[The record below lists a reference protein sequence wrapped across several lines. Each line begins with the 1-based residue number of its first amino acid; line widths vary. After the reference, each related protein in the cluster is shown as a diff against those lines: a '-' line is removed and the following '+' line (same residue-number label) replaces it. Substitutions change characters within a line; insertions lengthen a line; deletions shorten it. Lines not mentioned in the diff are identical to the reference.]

1 MKLPWQKP
9 PMPEAPAPEPMLT
22 PPKILMACAAV
33 AFIALLREGSTL
45 SKNYMKM
52 ASRGKRNVII
62 STVGMLASI
71 VACLIEPG
79 ESYLSV
85 DTAMMV
91 GLCVFGS
98 FSALFLFG
106 AEFFFADN
114 FTAKPK
120 DNFGIV
126 FCRMFGLQGLYTL
139 WLGLE
144 LTPAKMLPY
153 FAIFNAAIIFVGPQR
168 GEMLLPTNEKH
179 IVPHIGTT
187 AAGLAMLATL
197 P

>member
-1 MKLPWQKP
+1 MGAKESIPEP
-9 PMPEAPAPEPMLT
+9 PPEPMLT
-22 PPKILMACAAV
+22 PPNVMMACGAV
-33 AFIALLREGSTL
+33 ALLALLLQGAKVKKNF
-45 SKNYMKM
+45 SKMP
-52 ASRGKRNVII
+52 ARGKKNVAL
-62 STVGMLASI
+62 STVGI
-71 VACLIEPG
+71 VASLVAAVVEPG

-85 DTAMMV
+85 DTAMSV
-91 GLCVFGS
+91 VFVVFGG

-120 DNFGIV
+120 DNFGLV
-126 FCRMFGLQGLYTL
+126 FTRMFGLQGLWTL
-139 WLGLE
+139 WMVQE
-144 LTPAKMLPY
+144 FTKAKLLPY
-153 FAIFNAAIIFVGPQR
+153 YALFNAAIIYVGPQR

-187 AAGLAMLATL
+187 AAALALLATL